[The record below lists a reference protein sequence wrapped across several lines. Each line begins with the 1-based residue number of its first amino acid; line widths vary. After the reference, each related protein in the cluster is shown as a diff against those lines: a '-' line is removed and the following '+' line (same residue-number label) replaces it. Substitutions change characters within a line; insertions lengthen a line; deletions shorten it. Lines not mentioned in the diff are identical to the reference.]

1 MAAPLWAE
9 QSGDVIDS
17 GAMEA
22 RAPDGGAIAFFDL
35 DGTLVVGQTQRLLVS
50 FLRRRGMVSLRF
62 VVGVALWFVAYR
74 LGLVKATDRARAR
87 GAELVAGHRVD
98 EIEDL
103 MDVFAVQVLQP
114 RLHEGAVDALRL
126 HQQRGEDVVIVSA
139 ALAPVVDALGRL
151 LGVQDCEGTPLAV
164 SDGVYTGRLAGRA
177 VYGPEKVRVARE
189 HLAARGVDPAR
200 CAAYAD
206 HETDVE
212 LLEAVGVP
220 VAVSPRPVLAAIA
233 RERGWRILS

>member
-1 MAAPLWAE
+1 
-9 QSGDVIDS
+9 
-17 GAMEA
+17 MEG
-22 RAPDGGAIAFFDL
+22 RDPDGGAIAFFDL
-35 DGTLVVGQTQRLLVS
+35 DGTLVIGQTQRLLVS
-50 FLRRRGMVSLRF
+50 FLRQRGMVSLRF

-87 GAELVAGHRVD
+87 GAELVAGHRVG
-98 EIEDL
+98 EIEAL
-103 MDVFAVQVLQP
+103 MDVFAVHVLQP
-114 RLHEGAVDALRL
+114 RLHAGAVGALRL
-126 HQQRGEDVVIVSA
+126 HQQRGEEVVIVSA

-151 LGVQDCEGTPLAV
+151 LGVGNCEGTPLAV
-164 SDGVYTGRLAGRA
+164 SGDVYTGLLAGRA

-189 HLAARGVDPAR
+189 YLAARGVDAR
-200 CAAYAD
+200 RCSAYAD